1 MKILKGKKNG
11 SKKNGEGAE
20 VLGGSADFNVAD
32 YFEDMFPSMGHT
44 SVVKDFLEPGKDFT
58 TSLFRSVVTDEKL
71 GNAILRLHN
80 RHVKFDDK
88 VHDDM
93 LINKLAELV
102 ARYGRAR
109 LEGLFGVTN
118 MLSPDMYK
126 EVAGGVLHRMGK
138 DAKVYSNQPQKL
150 TRQEPSEESQVD

>member
-11 SKKNGEGAE
+11 EKAT
-20 VLGGSADFNVAD
+20 VDADVMGGSPDFNVGD
-32 YFEDMFPSMGHT
+32 YFEDIFSSMGHS
-44 SVVKDFLEPGKDFT
+44 SVVKEFLEPGKDFT
-58 TSLFRSVVTDEKL
+58 TSLFKSVIPNEKL

-80 RHVKFDDK
+80 RHVKFHDTI
-88 VHDDM
+88 HDDM

-102 ARYGRAR
+102 ALYGRAR
-109 LEGLFGVTN
+109 LEGLFGATN

-126 EVAGGVLHRMGK
+126 EVAGGLLRHMGK
-138 DAKVYSNQPQKL
+138 DAKVFSNQPQKL